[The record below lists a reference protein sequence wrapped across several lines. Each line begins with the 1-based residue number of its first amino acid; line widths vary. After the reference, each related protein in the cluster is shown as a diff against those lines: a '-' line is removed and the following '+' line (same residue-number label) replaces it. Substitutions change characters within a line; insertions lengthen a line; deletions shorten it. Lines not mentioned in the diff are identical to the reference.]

1 MAFLNPAFR
10 VQRLSYQRSIFPVY
24 ARLLAEHLLLRRR
37 VSGIKASDAA
47 LALCLLFL
55 QSSVASDETN
65 ENSRKFPS
73 GMYRIVNPALG
84 TWARNLPGPG
94 HQGPWRSSIVMTTQF
109 SSVYQTWEVTPDEE
123 GYRIRNYGSSNS
135 AFSTGHAEDPV
146 IGFSDGFTKWY
157 IEPAG
162 GDNYRI
168 HYPNRD
174 LIWTVRPNEF
184 SLDTISLE
192 PAQGAEGQVFQFI
205 ES

>member
-1 MAFLNPAFR
+1 VDRIQKLVQARFKKRACLFQIETARALYTGRHVIGCAATGLRKDTVVLDTLLMALEEGLDVMIFVITPLN
-10 VQRLSYQRSIFPVY
+10 
-24 ARLLAEHLLLRRR
+24 LLGKQNEEVLREAEVEAVA
-37 VSGIKASDAA
+37 VSRENATES
-47 LALCLLFL
+47 LF
-55 QSSVASDETN
+55 Q
-65 ENSRKFPS
+65 
-73 GMYRIVNPALG
+73 
-84 TWARNLPGPG
+84 
-94 HQGPWRSSIVMTTQF
+94 
-109 SSVYQTWEVTPDEE
+109 WEVTPDEE